1 MKVKFKG
8 NDVELRGKQL
18 AVNETIADFTVTDTN
33 LNSVNFKD
41 IHGVK
46 ILLAVPSVDTPVC
59 DLEVATFNDKVKE
72 LPNVTCVTISM
83 DLPFAQARW
92 CAAKGIE
99 NVKVFSDYKERNFA
113 DVSGT
118 YIKELGLLTRAAFVI
133 DSGNRIVYANYL
145 EEVSN
150 QVNFDEIL
158 QVAKN
163 TK

>member
-8 NDVELRGKQL
+8 NDVELKGKQF
-18 AVNETIADFTVTDTN
+18 AVNETIPEFTVTDPN
-33 LNSVNFKD
+33 MNSLNFKD
-41 IHGVK
+41 TTGVR
-46 ILLAVPSVDTPVC
+46 ILLAVPSIDTSVC

-72 LPNVTCVTISM
+72 LPNITCYTISM

-99 NVKVFSDYKERNFA
+99 NVKIYSDYKDRSFA

-133 DSGNRIVYANYL
+133 DSGNRIVYADYM
-145 EEVSN
+145 EEVSSQPN
-150 QVNFDEIL
+150 FEQVLEA
-158 QVAKN
+158 AKN
-163 TK
+163 AK